1 MTDEEIA
8 QMVGLP
14 KTIVSKTPAKG
25 YRDHNGHR
33 RCDVAL
39 GSESVDEGT
48 FSVFVRQNHTFIE
61 NFSIGLRYRS
71 EDATL
76 GTVTLVRYNGPHGE
90 VYKGQDGHF
99 AAPHIHRITEQEL
112 ASGSLQPQEKHREP
126 TDRYGTLEQALVVFF
141 KDIGVSNIDPWFT
154 DPRQGVLFP

>member
-1 MTDEEIA
+1 MAKSLQAADSALSAKAVEEHNKVAVEEYDAAAECDADRILVEPERLELDGYKREKREGGTVSWRGLRDWPAPGVAETMTDEEIA

-48 FSVFVRQNHTFIE
+48 FSVF
-61 NFSIGLRYRS
+61 
-71 EDATL
+71 
-76 GTVTLVRYNGPHGE
+76 P
-90 VYKGQDGHF
+90 
-99 AAPHIHRITEQEL
+99 
-112 ASGSLQPQEKHREP
+112 
-126 TDRYGTLEQALVVFF
+126 
-141 KDIGVSNIDPWFT
+141 
-154 DPRQGVLFP
+154 